1 MKLTILTLFPTFF
14 DSPFQASILK
24 RAQESQAVEFRVVDI
39 RDSATDKHRVTDD
52 RPDGGGA
59 GMVVNVEPIYKALKD
74 VLGEEP
80 EGHRLRNIQTHAWK
94 SRVILTSAKGK
105 LFTQSSAQQ
114 YSKLEHLVIICGH
127 YEGVDERV
135 AEHLIDEEVRIG
147 DYVLTGGEP
156 AALVMADAVTRLL
169 PDVLGNEES
178 TVGESHSVPGFL
190 AHPQY
195 TRPEEF
201 LGWKVPEVLLTGHH
215 GQITEWR
222 QHQAGHEQLPPE
234 RSTGASADTDEV
246 SQST

>member
-1 MKLTILTLFPTFF
+1 MK
-14 DSPFQASILK
+14 
-24 RAQESQAVEFRVVDI
+24 
-39 RDSATDKHRVTDD
+39 
-52 RPDGGGA
+52 
-59 GMVVNVEPIYKALKD
+59 VEPIYAALKD
-74 VLGEEP
+74 ILGEDP
-80 EGHRLRNIQTHAWK
+80 EEHRRKNLQTHSWK

-169 PDVLGNEES
+169 PNVLGNEES

-195 TRPEEF
+195 TRPEDF
-201 LGWKVPEVLLTGHH
+201 LGWKVPKVLLTGHH

-222 QHQAGHEQLPPE
+222 QHQAEREQLPLE
-234 RSTGASADTDEV
+234 QSAEAAADSDEAS
-246 SQST
+246 Q